1 MTVPVVVLLVI
12 AAGYAAKHK
21 NADSPGIFLGV
32 CIGVMGAEG
41 IIGETVRSLMVALTE
56 AGTSVTQ
63 SLEVL

>member
-1 MTVPVVVLLVI
+1 MTIPLVVLLLV
-12 AAGYAAKHK
+12 AAVYASKHGGS
-21 NADSPGIFLGV
+21 DTPGIFLGV

-41 IIGETVRSLMVALTE
+41 IIGETVRSLMTALTE